1 MNKIKELRKKN
12 GDTLK
17 SLAEKINYDYSNLSK
32 IERGIYAP
40 SLTLLQRI
48 ANIYGVDIRYFIE
61 SKGEKEYTQAEQQF
75 MQDLDIDSEELFK
88 KYNLVLDDQKITQEE
103 MEFIIDIIRKLR
115 QTIQKYIQ

>member
-1 MNKIKELRKKN
+1 MYKIKELRKKN

-32 IERGIYAP
+32 IERGIYNP

-48 ANIYGVDIRYFIE
+48 ANVYGVDVRYLIE
-61 SKGEKEYTQAEQQF
+61 SESEKEYTQAEQQF
-75 MQDLDIDSEELFK
+75 MQDLDIDSEERLK
-88 KYNLVLDDQKITQEE
+88 KYNLVIDDQKITQEE

-115 QTIQKYIQ
+115 QTIQKHTK